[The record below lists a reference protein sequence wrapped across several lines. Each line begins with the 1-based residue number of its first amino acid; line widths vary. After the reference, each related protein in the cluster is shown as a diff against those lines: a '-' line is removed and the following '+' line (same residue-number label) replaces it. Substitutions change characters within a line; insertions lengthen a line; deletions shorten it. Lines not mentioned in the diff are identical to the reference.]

1 MERPNSASRNSFDTF
16 FEGFI
21 VVFTILT
28 GENWDQTMFQF
39 TRDFGYKAIAYFCS
53 IVIVGEMIFLNLF
66 LAILLENFDM
76 IEKKKDDEVSE

>member
-1 MERPNSASRNSFDTF
+1 
-16 FEGFI
+16 
-21 VVFTILT
+21 
-28 GENWDQTMFQF
+28 MFQF